1 MGQVA
6 RAVEFVFLFTLLAG
20 ILVLQ
25 AAIAATQDE
34 RRYDTAILR
43 TLGAQT
49 RQVRAAQLTEFL
61 VLGLLA
67 GILAAAGASAV
78 GWAVAERV
86 LQIPYRFDP
95 TVLLLGVGAG
105 VAAVMAAG
113 WWGTRASVRQ
123 PPLVTLRQVG

>member
-1 MGQVA
+1 MGQVS
-6 RAVEFVFLFTLLAG
+6 RAVEFVFLFTLVAG

-25 AAIAATQDE
+25 AAIASTQDE

-43 TLGAQT
+43 TLGART
-49 RQVRAAQLTEFL
+49 GQVRAAQLMEFL

-67 GILAAAGASAV
+67 GVLAAAGASAV
-78 GWAVAERV
+78 GWAVAEKV

-95 TVLLLGVGAG
+95 TVLLLGLSAG
-105 VAAVMAAG
+105 VAAVVAAG
-113 WWGTRASVRQ
+113 WWGTRVSAPQ